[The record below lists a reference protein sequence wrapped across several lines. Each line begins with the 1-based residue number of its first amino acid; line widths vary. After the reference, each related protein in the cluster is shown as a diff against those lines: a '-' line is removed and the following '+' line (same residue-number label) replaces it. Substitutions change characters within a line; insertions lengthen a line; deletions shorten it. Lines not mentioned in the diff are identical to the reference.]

1 MKLLIIFQLTSFL
14 LADHAS
20 VTINCNFS
28 LSTGW
33 HIFDEIYT
41 CEVDSISSEITEPN
55 TLVSAVNGQHAVGKS
70 NNEVRGFRIK
80 NAVINY
86 FPKGLQKLFPNLVA
100 ISIMSS
106 NLKEVRQS
114 DLSPFPQLK
123 YLNFYNNNL
132 KNIREDLFEFNKKL
146 ELIGLHYNEIKFVDV
161 RVIQGLKNLR
171 FLWLMELDEDRV

>member
-1 MKLLIIFQLTSFL
+1 MKLLVILQLTSVL
-14 LADHAS
+14 LADQS

-28 LSTGW
+28 SSSGW

-41 CEVDSISSEITEPN
+41 CEVDSISSAIIEPN
-55 TLVSAVNGQHAVGKS
+55 TLISAINGQHAVGKS
-70 NNEVRGFRIK
+70 NNDVRGFRVK
-80 NAVINY
+80 NAVVNY
-86 FPKGLQKLFPNLVA
+86 FPKGLQKFFPNLIA
-100 ISIMSS
+100 ISILSS

-132 KNIREDLFEFNKKL
+132 KSVREDLFEFNKKL

-161 RVIQGLKNLR
+161 SIIQSLKNLR